1 MQNTDGALDHLDIRS
16 LRLLSLLLQTRSVT
30 RTADLLGISQPAAS
44 RALAALRRAAGDP
57 LLVRA
62 GAEQVLTPRAA
73 ELTPMVDAA
82 LAAVR
87 GVFSPLRFDPASATG
102 RIRIATTDYGA
113 VVVAG
118 PLAARLA
125 RQAPGL
131 DLELQAWG
139 PNTFERLAEGGLD
152 VALYADAVLP
162 SGVCHR
168 DLFHDGYAVL
178 MRRGH
183 PLLRDVG
190 QGGDLLPEVVAAWPQ
205 VVVLYPE
212 GRITLADEVV
222 LPSGG
227 NSLRSPFRTPYFLM
241 GAAVLVGTDYVMCL
255 PSRAARHL
263 ALNPAMVAVPLAG
276 DAGFDYRVI
285 WHARAGEDPRM
296 KWIRDQVAASAS
308 L

>member
-62 GAEQVLTPRAA
+62 GAEQVLTTRAVQ
-73 ELTPMVDAA
+73 LTPMVDAA

-87 GVFSPLRFDPASATG
+87 GVFLPMRFDPGSATG

-113 VVVAG
+113 VVLAG
-118 PLAARLA
+118 ALAARLA
-125 RQAPGL
+125 RLAPDL
-131 DLELQAWG
+131 ELELQAWG
-139 PNTFERLAEGGLD
+139 PSTFERLAESGLD
-152 VALYADAVLP
+152 LALYADAVLP
-162 SGVCHR
+162 KGICHR

-178 MRRGH
+178 MRLGH
-183 PLLRDVG
+183 PLLREVG
-190 QGGDLLPEVVAAWPQ
+190 QGGDLLPEAVAAWPQ

-227 NSLRSPFRTPYFLM
+227 NPLRTPFRTPYFLM
-241 GAAVLVGTDYVMCL
+241 GPAVLVGTDYVMCI

-263 ALNPAMVAVPLAG
+263 ALNPGMVAVPLAG
-276 DAGFDYRVI
+276 DAGFIYRVI
-285 WHARAGEDPRM
+285 WHARADEDPRM
-296 KWIRDQVAASAS
+296 KWIRDQVAAAAS
-308 L
+308 V